1 MLRNSTAALLLA
13 FVLGLAGP
21 ALHAVPPPSPGVP
34 AAPAS
39 GEVLVVKVKSPIH
52 PVSAELI
59 ADAIAEADRRGAAA
73 LVVELDTAGG
83 LLSSTRDITTAI
95 LGARTPVV
103 VYVAPGGAQAASAG
117 FFILMSADLAA
128 MAPGTNAGAAHPVA
142 DGGKDIPGVLGKKV
156 EQDAAANIRSLAVRN
171 GRNVQLAEAAVL
183 ESRSYTAE
191 EALKE
196 KLIDVVAP
204 DLPSLVRALD
214 GRAVKRGSDVLTLHT
229 ARAPVTRFEVSP
241 LRGLLGVLADPNVT
255 YLLLGLGW
263 LGLLFELM
271 HPGAVLPGVV
281 GAICL
286 VLGLYGLSVLPVNY
300 AGLALIFLAV
310 VFFILEIKVVS
321 YGMLVV
327 AGVICLVVGS
337 LMLFKSPEPALRV
350 SVELIAMLAGFS
362 LLVVGFLVLMSLRAR
377 ALPVRSGREAMLH
390 EIGTARSL
398 LDPHGKVFVHGEI
411 WDAVAEEGEAPVA
424 AGEPVEVTAVRNL
437 TLAVRRR
444 QASVA

>member
-1 MLRNSTAALLLA
+1 
-13 FVLGLAGP
+13 
-21 ALHAVPPPSPGVP
+21 
-34 AAPAS
+34 
-39 GEVLVVKVKSPIH
+39 
-52 PVSAELI
+52 
-59 ADAIAEADRRGAAA
+59 
-73 LVVELDTAGG
+73 
-83 LLSSTRDITTAI
+83 
-95 LGARTPVV
+95 
-103 VYVAPGGAQAASAG
+103 VAPGGAQAASAG

-204 DLPSLVRALD
+204 DLPALVRALD
-214 GRAVKRGSDVLTLHT
+214 GRVIKRGSDALTLHT
-229 ARAPVTRFEVSP
+229 ARAPVTRFTVSP
-241 LRGLLGVLADPNVT
+241 LRGLLGVLADPNIT

-327 AGVICLVVGS
+327 AGVVCLVVGS

-362 LLVVGFLVLMSLRAR
+362 LLVVGFLVAMSLRAR
-377 ALPVRSGREAMLH
+377 ALPVRSGSEAMLH

-398 LDPHGKVFVHGEI
+398 LDPWGKVFVHGEI
-411 WDAVAEEGEAPVA
+411 WDAVAEPSDGPVA
-424 AGEPVEVTAVRNL
+424 AGELVEVTAVRNL
-437 TLAVRRR
+437 TLAVRRC